1 MKVVFNPHT
10 IVKLIPGLIFENV
23 TYQSSI
29 PKNVRLFNFQFVIDE
44 KNPIYC
50 LPAFFYDYNAIIT
63 LHKNAFKSM
72 F

>member
-44 KNPIYC
+44 KN
-50 LPAFFYDYNAIIT
+50 DYNAIIT

>member
-29 PKNVRLFNFQFVIDE
+29 PKNVKLFKFQFVIDE
-44 KNPIYC
+44 KNPI
-50 LPAFFYDYNAIIT
+50 
-63 LHKNAFKSM
+63 
-72 F
+72 